1 MPEPASYILR
11 IHRDE
16 LEERQLFSRRAFYVS
31 VRRDWSRGTKVL
43 FVRKDA
49 FIGSGVIDRFV
60 GIDGLEELEKKLCL
74 ENNWYGKIVFAM
86 LARFVPSVPV
96 QDTPVAGQNPI
107 ALHGASM
114 PGPDALQ
121 IERLAHARIMS

>member
-43 FVRKDA
+43 FVRKDV

-60 GIDGLEELEKKLCL
+60 GIDGLEELEKKRCL

-114 PGPDALQ
+114 PGLDALQ
-121 IERLAHARIMS
+121 IEGLAHARIMS

>member
-114 PGPDALQ
+114 PGSDALQ

>member
-1 MPEPASYILR
+1 MEEPLGYALR

-16 LEERQLFSRRAFYVS
+16 LEERQLFSRRVFYVS

-49 FIGSGVIDRFV
+49 FVGSGVVDRFV
-60 GIDGLEELEKKLCL
+60 GIDGLEEPEKKLCI

-86 LARFVPSVPV
+86 LARLVPPVPV
-96 QDTPVAGQNPI
+96 QDTPAADHNPL

-114 PGPDALQ
+114 PGPDFLQ
-121 IERLAHARIMS
+121 VERLALSRIIS

>member
-1 MPEPASYILR
+1 MSEPASYILK

-16 LEERQLFSRRAFYVS
+16 LEERQLFSRRAFYIS

-49 FIGSGVIDRFV
+49 FVGSGVIDRFV
-60 GIDGLEELEKKLCL
+60 GIDGLEEPEKKLCL

-86 LARFVPSVPV
+86 LARFHPPLPV
-96 QDTPVAGQNPI
+96 QDTPAADQNAI
-107 ALHGASM
+107 ALHGASL
-114 PGPDALQ
+114 PGPVALQ
-121 IERLAHARIMS
+121 IERLAPARIMS

>member
-1 MPEPASYILR
+1 MPESASYILR

-16 LEERQLFSRRAFYVS
+16 LEERQLFSRRAFHVS

-49 FIGSGVIDRFV
+49 FVGSGVIDRFV
-60 GIDGLEELEKKLCL
+60 GIDGLGEPEKKLCL

-86 LARFVPSVPV
+86 LARFHPPVPV
-96 QDTPVAGQNPI
+96 QDTPAAGQNPL

-114 PGPDALQ
+114 SSSDVQ
-121 IERLAHARIMS
+121 RIEKSAAARITS

>member
-74 ENNWYGKIVFAM
+74 ENNWYGEIVFAM

>member
-1 MPEPASYILR
+1 MPEPASYILK

-16 LEERQLFSRRAFYVS
+16 LEERQLFSRRAFHVS

-49 FIGSGVIDRFV
+49 FVGSGVIDRFV
-60 GIDGLEELEKKLCL
+60 GIDGLEEPEKKLCL

-86 LARFVPSVPV
+86 LARFHPPVPV
-96 QDTPVAGQNPI
+96 QDTPAAGQNPL

-114 PGPDALQ
+114 SSSDVLQ
-121 IERLAHARIMS
+121 IEKSAAARIIS

>member
-1 MPEPASYILR
+1 MSEPAGYILR

-16 LEERQLFSRRAFYVS
+16 LEERQLLVRRAFYVS

-49 FIGSGVIDRFV
+49 FVGSGVIDRFV
-60 GIDGLEELEKKLCL
+60 GIDGLEEPEKELCL

-86 LARFVPSVPV
+86 LARFVPSVLV
-96 QDTPVAGQNPI
+96 QDTPLAGQNPLS
-107 ALHGASM
+107 LHGANLS
-114 PGPDALQ
+114 GPDALQ
-121 IERLAHARIMS
+121 VERLAPARIMS

>member
-1 MPEPASYILR
+1 MPEPPGYILR

-60 GIDGLEELEKKLCL
+60 GIDGLEEQEKKLCI

-86 LARFVPSVPV
+86 LARFHPPVPV
-96 QDTPVAGQNPI
+96 QNTTAAGQSPLT
-107 ALHGASM
+107 LHGASM
-114 PGPDALQ
+114 SSSDVQQ
-121 IERLAHARIMS
+121 IEKSAAARIIS

>member
-1 MPEPASYILR
+1 MPEPQGYILR

-16 LEERQLFSRRAFYVS
+16 LEERQLFSRRAFHVS

-49 FIGSGVIDRFV
+49 FVGSGVIDRFV
-60 GIDGLEELEKKLCL
+60 VIDGLEEPEKKLCL

-86 LARFVPSVPV
+86 LARFHPPVPV
-96 QDTPVAGQNPI
+96 QDTPAAGQNPL

-114 PGPDALQ
+114 SSSDMLQ
-121 IERLAHARIMS
+121 IEKSAAARIIS

>member
-1 MPEPASYILR
+1 VEEPLGYVLR

-16 LEERQLFSRRAFYVS
+16 LEERQLFSRRVFNVS

-43 FVRKDA
+43 FVRKDV
-49 FIGSGVIDRFV
+49 FVGSGVIDGFV
-60 GIDGLEELEKKLCL
+60 GIDGLDEQEKKLCI

-86 LARFVPSVPV
+86 LARFVPPV
-96 QDTPVAGQNPI
+96 SLQNTPASDQNPL

-114 PGPDALQ
+114 PGSDILQ
-121 IERLAHARIMS
+121 IERLAPARIIS

>member
-1 MPEPASYILR
+1 MEETLGYVLR

-16 LEERQLFSRRAFYVS
+16 LEERQLFSRRVFYVS

-60 GIDGLEELEKKLCL
+60 GIDGLEEPEKKLCI
-74 ENNWYGKIVFAM
+74 ENNWYGKIVFAL
-86 LARFVPSVPV
+86 LARFVPPVPV
-96 QDTPVAGQNPI
+96 QNTPAADRNPLT
-107 ALHGASM
+107 LHGASM
-114 PGPDALQ
+114 PDTDVLQ
-121 IERLAHARIMS
+121 VERLASARMIS

>member
-1 MPEPASYILR
+1 MSEPSGYILR

-16 LEERQLFSRRAFYVS
+16 LEERQLFNRRLFYVS

-49 FIGSGVIDRFV
+49 FIGSGVIDKFV
-60 GIDGLEELEKKLCL
+60 GIDGLEEQEKRLCL

-86 LARFVPSVPV
+86 LARFHPPVPM
-96 QDTPVAGQNPI
+96 QDTSAAGQNHL

-114 PGPDALQ
+114 SSSDALQ
-121 IERLAHARIMS
+121 IEKSAAARIIS

>member
-16 LEERQLFSRRAFYVS
+16 LEERQLFSRRAFHVS

-49 FIGSGVIDRFV
+49 FVGSGVIDRFV
-60 GIDGLEELEKKLCL
+60 GIDGLEEPEKKLCL

-86 LARFVPSVPV
+86 LARFHPPVPV
-96 QDTPVAGQNPI
+96 QDTPAAGQNPLT
-107 ALHGASM
+107 LHGASVSSS
-114 PGPDALQ
+114 DVQQ
-121 IERLAHARIMS
+121 IEKSAAARIIS

>member
-1 MPEPASYILR
+1 MEQPLGYILR

-16 LEERQLFSRRAFYVS
+16 LEERQLFSRRVFNVS

-49 FIGSGVIDRFV
+49 FVGSGVIDKFV
-60 GIDGLEELEKKLCL
+60 GIDGLGEPEKKLYI
-74 ENNWYGKIVFAM
+74 ENNWYGKIVFVM
-86 LARFVPSVPV
+86 LARFIPPVPV
-96 QDTPVAGQNPI
+96 QNTPAADQNPL

-114 PGPDALQ
+114 LGPDVLQ
-121 IERLAHARIMS
+121 VERLAPARIMS

>member
-1 MPEPASYILR
+1 MSEPTGYILR

-16 LEERQLFSRRAFYVS
+16 LEERQLLVRRAFYVS

-49 FIGSGVIDRFV
+49 FVGSGVIDRFV
-60 GIDGLEELEKKLCL
+60 GIDGLEEPEKELCL

-86 LARFVPSVPV
+86 LARFVPSVLV
-96 QDTPVAGQNPI
+96 QDTPVADQNPL
-107 ALHGASM
+107 ALHGANIS
-114 PGPDALQ
+114 GPDALQ
-121 IERLAHARIMS
+121 IERLAPARIMS

>member
-1 MPEPASYILR
+1 MSEPLGYILR

-16 LEERQLFSRRAFYVS
+16 LEERQLFSRHAFYVS
-31 VRRDWSRGTKVL
+31 VRRDWLRGTKVL

-49 FIGSGVIDRFV
+49 FVGSGVIDRFV
-60 GIDGLEELEKKLCL
+60 GLNGLEEPEKKLCL

-96 QDTPVAGQNPI
+96 QDTPAAGQNPL

-121 IERLAHARIMS
+121 IERLAPSRIMS